1 MTPHLQVI
9 KNAVDIE
16 KKLYLYTI
24 VPIPPVYSLFPNV
37 PLTKENYGDEV
48 ELVKLWKRW
57 NFVKPIQE
65 FRIHAVLAVNP
76 YVRIVFQGNVAPIK
90 GTVK

>member
-16 KKLYLYTI
+16 KKIIFIYYVT
-24 VPIPPVYSLFPNV
+24 IPPVYSLFPNV
-37 PLTKENYGDEV
+37 LLMKENYGDEV

-57 NFVKPIQE
+57 NFVKSLQVLK
-65 FRIHAVLAVNP
+65 IHAILVVNP
-76 YVRIVFQGNVAPIK
+76 
-90 GTVK
+90 